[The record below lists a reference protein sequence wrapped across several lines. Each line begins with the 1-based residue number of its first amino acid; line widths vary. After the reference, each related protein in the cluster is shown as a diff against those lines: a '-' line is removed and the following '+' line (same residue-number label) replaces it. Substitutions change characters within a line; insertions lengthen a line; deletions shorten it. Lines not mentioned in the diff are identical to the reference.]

1 MQKRSKTTEKLYVT
15 SVATR
20 MGTIHL
26 ASTQR
31 GVARIALPGEN
42 HKTFFTWLVKT
53 FPKAEISTSGRVNEK
68 PARQLRE
75 YFEGKRRKFNFRLDL
90 RTTPFQSQVLRKL
103 RRIPYG
109 KTASY
114 GEIAKKMGRTKAS
127 RAVGLACG
135 SNPLPVVIP
144 CHRVIGANGSLTGF
158 GGGLKM
164 KAAMLALERTDK
176 R

>member
-1 MQKRSKTTEKLYVT
+1 MKKRSKATEKLYVT

-20 MGTIHL
+20 MGTVHL
-26 ASTQR
+26 ASTPR

-42 HKTFFTWLVKT
+42 HKAFFSWLVKT
-53 FPKAEISTSGRVNEK
+53 FPKAEISTQGRVNEK

-75 YFEGKRRKFNFRLDL
+75 YFEGKRKKFNFRLDL
-90 RTTPFQSQVLRKL
+90 RSTPFQSRVLRKL
-103 RRIPYG
+103 RAIPYG

-114 GEIAKKMGRTKAS
+114 GEIAKKIGRSKAF

-158 GGGLKM
+158 GGGLKL
-164 KAAMLALERTDK
+164 KAAMLDLEKTRK
-176 R
+176 K